1 MFTTSAVFSSFS
13 VEDIDAARCFYGDTL
28 GLEAREGMMGNLEI
42 RLANGARAFA
52 YAKPDHTPAT
62 FTILNLVSEDL
73 EKSVAEL
80 NARGVAT
87 TAPRAAAAGRAAIPN
102 APRHRLSS
110 RGVHA
115 WGPSAPG
122 RLCRGA
128 RKDEPMISMLFGLDF
143 LDADWLVRW
152 FGPFI
157 LIGVASVVFV
167 ETGFIVL
174 SFLPGDS
181 LLFTV
186 GLLTATGVVGVPIWA
201 TAAVIFVAAF
211 AGDQLAYYIG
221 RKAGPA
227 VFARQQSRFF
237 NPENVER
244 TNAFF
249 EKHGG
254 KAIVM
259 ARFLPVF
266 RAFVPVAAG
275 VGRMRYPTFV
285 TFNLVG
291 AFLWGVGLTLVGYFL
306 GQLDFVAEYAE
317 YFVIAIVLISGIPI
331 LLELYKAGRS
341 RFSTRGRGP
350 ADRIAEVVPDA
361 VSSAD

>member
-1 MFTTSAVFSSFS
+1 MFTS
-13 VEDIDAARCFYGDTL
+13 IP
-28 GLEAREGMMGNLEI
+28 GLE
-42 RLANGARAFA
+42 
-52 YAKPDHTPAT
+52 
-62 FTILNLVSEDL
+62 
-73 EKSVAEL
+73 
-80 NARGVAT
+80 
-87 TAPRAAAAGRAAIPN
+87 
-102 APRHRLSS
+102 
-110 RGVHA
+110 
-115 WGPSAPG
+115 
-122 RLCRGA
+122 
-128 RKDEPMISMLFGLDF
+128 F
-143 LDADWLVRW
+143 LDADWLIRW

-157 LIGVASVVFV
+157 LLGVASVVFI

-186 GLLTATGVVGVPIWA
+186 GLLTATGVVDFPIWV

-227 VFARQQSRFF
+227 VFKRERSRFF

-275 VGRMRYPTFV
+275 VGRMSYRTFV
-285 TFNLVG
+285 SFNLIG
-291 AFLWGVGLTLVGYFL
+291 AFLWGVGLTLIGFFL
-306 GQLDFVAEYAE
+306 GQIEFVAQYAE
-317 YFVIAIVLISGIPI
+317 YFIIGIVLVSGIPI
-331 LLELYKAGRS
+331 LMELAKAGRATLS
-341 RFSTRGRGP
+341 RRRE
-350 ADRIAEVVPDA
+350 R
-361 VSSAD
+361 SSAEETAVVSDSDLVV